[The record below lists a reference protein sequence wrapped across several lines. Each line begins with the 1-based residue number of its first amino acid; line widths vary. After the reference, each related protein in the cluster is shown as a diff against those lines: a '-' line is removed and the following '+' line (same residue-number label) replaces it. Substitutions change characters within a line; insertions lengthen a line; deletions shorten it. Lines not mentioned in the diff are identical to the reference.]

1 MAEAAAAAEP
11 TPAPKGKLPLLI
23 GVAVA
28 VLLAGGGAAYFLM
41 GKKADAEPAKEE
53 HAEEHKAPSLFVAL
67 DPPFVVNFERGAAA
81 RFLQVTV
88 QLMTRDPLMVEFLK
102 SHDPI
107 IRNDL
112 LLLFAGQKVE
122 EISTREGK
130 EALREGALQAIRK
143 VIEAEHEKPESLEAV
158 YFTSFVMQ

>member
-1 MAEAAAAAEP
+1 MAEAAAAEP

-28 VLLAGGGAAYFLM
+28 LLLAGGGAAYFLL
-41 GKKADAEPAKEE
+41 GKKSNGAPAKEE
-53 HAEEHKAPSLFVAL
+53 HAAEHKVPSLFVAL

-81 RFLQVTV
+81 RFLQVTI

-130 EALREGALQAIRK
+130 EALREAALQAIRK
-143 VIEAEHEKPESLEAV
+143 IIESEHEKPESLEAV

>member
-1 MAEAAAAAEP
+1 MAEAAPAES
-11 TPAPKGKLPLLI
+11 TPAPKGKMPLLI
-23 GVAVA
+23 GIAAA
-28 VLLAGGGAAYFLM
+28 VLLAGGGGAYFLL
-41 GKKADAEPAKEE
+41 GKKAGAAP
-53 HAEEHKAPSLFVAL
+53 AEEAPAEVHKAASLFVAL
-67 DPPFVVNFERGAAA
+67 EPPFVVNFERGAAA
-81 RFLQVTV
+81 RFLQITV

-112 LLLFAGQKVE
+112 LLLFAGQKVDE
-122 EISTREGK
+122 VATREGR
-130 EALREGALQAIRK
+130 EALRESALQAVRK